1 VRRVV
6 NLTFHGVGEA
16 PESITAEERE
26 VWVSRESFEAML
38 DAVAGMAHVRITFD
52 DGNRSDVDVALP
64 ALASRGMR
72 ASFFVCAGRIG
83 CEGYLHE
90 GDLRTLSREGMRIGL
105 HGKEHIPWRGLDGA
119 ALDREI
125 NEARR
130 RIGAAA
136 CEPVREAACPFGA
149 YDRRVLHALRRAGM
163 DLVYTSD
170 RGPAREDAWLQPRNT
185 VHTGADAT
193 AVRRV
198 ALALASSPMREAR
211 LLVKRWR

>member
-1 VRRVV
+1 MQGIV

-16 PESITAEERE
+16 PDSIDADERE

-38 DAVAGMAHVRITFD
+38 DAVADMAHVRITFD

-72 ASFFVCAGRIG
+72 ASFFVCADRIG
-83 CEGYLHE
+83 RAGYLDE
-90 GDLRTLSREGMRIGL
+90 GDLQALAREGMRIGL

-130 RIGAAA
+130 MIDAAA

-149 YDRRVLHALRRAGM
+149 YDRRVLRALRRAGM
-163 DLVYTSD
+163 DRVYTSD

-185 VHTGADAT
+185 VRASDDAA

-198 ALALASSPMREAR
+198 ASALASSPMREAR